1 MKVRLA
7 VSLINLNEDYEVAPP
22 KADAP
27 LVKLLT
33 EMASVLEGHPSLNNL
48 VPLIGPADFPELEF
62 PSVDA
67 EMTIEVVLCNEPEDL
82 CIILDRGMG
91 EAVGV
96 FANSSGAF
104 DETRWAADKF
114 RVLVACGDEFYKRHV
129 KAERALEHDPWSSLY
144 DLDYLKGALTTLT
157 HEVMHAIEFINHGGG
172 LPPEQ
177 VDNAHD
183 EDYFP
188 FSLRDV
194 CSGRGIR
201 TDMPAELSREDADE
215 LMEQR
220 VEHLGRELTDWAIDR
235 VSPALV
241 QRCIKAYA
249 PRAPEP
255 SSELY
260 SPGP

>member
-33 EMASVLEGHPSLNNL
+33 AMASVLEGHPSLNNL
-48 VPLIGPADFPELEF
+48 APLIGPADFPELEF

-82 CIILDRGMG
+82 SIILDRGMG

-114 RVLVACGDEFYKRHV
+114 RVLVVCGDEFYKRHV
-129 KAERALEHDPWSSLY
+129 KAERALEQDPWKSQY
-144 DLDYLKGALTTLT
+144 DLDYLKGAVTTLT

-172 LPPEQ
+172 LSPEQ

-201 TDMPAELSREDADE
+201 TDMPIELSREDADE
-215 LMEQR
+215 FMEQR

-260 SPGP
+260 SPGL